1 MRYTLKGLTAN
12 CFTIESSGNAASV
25 SRTVSQIGDDDIYT
39 LVTLKNVEIAFCYG
53 SYNNVRTT
61 WISTNMQ
68 NFDYRI
74 LRDANGARMNM
85 LVNSNTPWCHH
96 RQRRAAGFR

>member
-12 CFTIESSGNAASV
+12 SFTIESSGNAASV

-61 WISTNMQ
+61 WISTRC
-68 NFDYRI
+68 RI
-74 LRDANGARMNM
+74 STTGSFVTRTERG
-85 LVNSNTPWCHH
+85 
-96 RQRRAAGFR
+96 